1 MSETMSETNGTA
13 PEAKRIL
20 SLESARATKTRKGN
34 DFITVQ
40 QAYDMVIQECA
51 KVHEHYLT
59 QIPTFVARMVQD
71 ALLSYGLIVPQPGAD
86 IAPVAPAEATVP
98 SAESPETRESI
109 APSPDAH
116 DSIQPAEPA
125 A

>member
-1 MSETMSETNGTA
+1 MSESTNGNGTA
-13 PEAKRIL
+13 PEKRIL
-20 SLESARATKTRKGN
+20 SLEAARATKTRKGN

-51 KVHEHYLT
+51 KVHEHYLE

-71 ALLSYGLIVPQPGAD
+71 ALLHYQLITPLPGTD
-86 IAPVAPAEATVP
+86 IAPVATAEATVEP
-98 SAESPETRESI
+98 AESPETRESI
-109 APSPDAH
+109 ALSPDAH
-116 DSIQPAEPA
+116 DSNAPAEPA

>member
-1 MSETMSETNGTA
+1 MSETNGTA

-20 SLESARATKTRKGN
+20 SLEAARAGKIRKGN

-51 KVHEHYLT
+51 KVHEHYLQ

-71 ALLSYGLIVPQPGAD
+71 ALLHYQLITPLPGTD
-86 IAPVAPAEATVP
+86 IAPAVDTVALVV
-98 SAESPETRESI
+98 PET
-109 APSPDAH
+109 PSGDTNTA
-116 DSIQPAEPA
+116 DTNEPRDLGGNVA
-125 A
+125 